1 MGTLTIKLTI
11 THGTFNAVEYR
22 LEGVDPTGHADVY
35 YNFGDLI
42 GNLGAVQ
49 GSSAQE
55 SLKLYCIR
63 KIDFS
68 TMVVNDATKNFQTN
82 RSKGTITYHQNPAQ
96 AIITPAPSSLRCIG
110 LNRVCL
116 LNGKERLNQP
126 SRKKLPHY
134 LLASD
139 IQQFNENVQFDGVW
153 DDRKNIR
160 LVALQ
165 NRWCCFTL
173 NLFENE

>member
-1 MGTLTIKLTI
+1 MGTLRIKLII
-11 THGTFNAVEYR
+11 THGTFKAVEYH
-22 LEGVDPTGHADVY
+22 LEGVDPTAHADVY

-42 GNLGAVQ
+42 GNLG
-49 GSSAQE
+49 
-55 SLKLYCIR
+55 SLVNVKIYCLR

-68 TMVVNDATKNFQTN
+68 TMVVNGATKNFQTN
-82 RSKGTITYHQNPAQ
+82 RAKGTITYHQNPSQ
-96 AIITPAPSSLRCIG
+96 AIITPTPSSLRCIG

-116 LNGKERLNQP
+116 LNGLERLNQP

-139 IQQFNENVQFDGVW
+139 IQQFNENVQFDGLW
-153 DDRKNIR
+153 GDRKQIR
-160 LVALQ
+160 LASQQ
-165 NRWCCFTL
+165 NLWCCFTL